1 MLRKDINCILLF
13 FLLVIAFLPGCGKKQ
28 QALSEYNEWVEAF
41 DVIAELKL
49 ANGRISQKLDAAK
62 FLNHTL
68 LEKLYE
74 NSK

>member
-1 MLRKDINCILLF
+1 MQLYSGHK
-13 FLLVIAFLPGCGKKQ
+13 
-28 QALSEYNEWVEAF
+28 EWVEAF

-49 ANGRISQKLDAAK
+49 ANGRIPRKPDAPK

-74 NSK
+74 DSK